1 MDALYCKDC
10 RHYLQHYTLDEQ
22 KVFRVYCGHCTQSRI
37 KHRSP
42 DSKACGQFCPRTPS
56 ESTFATK
63 EYLSKKLLNYVLSLE
78 LLPEI
83 EDLPL

>member
-10 RHYLQHYTLDEQ
+10 RHFLQHYTFDEQ
-22 KVFRVYCGHCTQSRI
+22 RIFWVYCGHCIQSRI

-42 DSKACGQFCPRTPS
+42 DSKACGNFVPRAPG

-63 EYLSKKLLNYVLSLE
+63 EYLSKKLLNYVLSLD

-83 EDLPL
+83 EDLPH

>member
-42 DSKACGQFCPRTPS
+42 DSKACGQFCPRTPN

-63 EYLSKKLLNYVLSLE
+63 EYLSRKLLNYVLSLE

-83 EDLPL
+83 EDLPR